1 MHVWVGLCRTD
12 MDCWTLPS
20 VILPSPT
27 LPSPALP
34 RTMSYG
40 HGLSDY
46 AARTWTVGLC
56 RTDMDCWTMPHGH
69 GLLDSPL
76 THSPVTRSPLT
87 RSPLTHSP
95 LTHSPLTHSGLTG
108 EPHSLT
114 LPSIHRC
121 TSLERLDIGG
131 CQRVRGEAVSAVMA
145 ACLSLTDLDVTQVGR
160 LGFHSLAQM
169 SVTDSDVAR
178 QLGCRSSTR
187 MSLTDLDMTQVR
199 LRTHR
204 CQIRLKSH

>member
-1 MHVWVGLCRTD
+1 MSLLRL
-12 MDCWTLPS
+12 DCLGP
-20 VILPSPT
+20 
-27 LPSPALP
+27 
-34 RTMSYG
+34 
-40 HGLSDY
+40 
-46 AARTWTVGLC
+46 RTWTVSRRYPFRVTYRFRLRARLGSCARLG
-56 RTDMDCWTMPHGH
+56 RTVPHGH

-76 THSPVTRSPLT
+76 THSPLTHSPVTHSPVTRSPVT

-131 CQRVRGEAVSAVMA
+131 CQRVRGEEVSAVMA

-178 QLGCRSSTR
+178 
-187 MSLTDLDMTQVR
+187 
-199 LRTHR
+199 
-204 CQIRLKSH
+204 